1 GDRMSSPATW
11 LTRHLQS
18 MFAALGRLLRRPL
31 STLLTTLVIAVALAL
46 PAGLWLVVKN
56 ARAATGDLATAVQVT
71 AYMKVGT
78 PIARADQLARQL
90 RERPEVASVRVIPAE
105 QALKEFRE
113 YSGFGSALDALT
125 DNPLPHALVVQPRV
139 ERRDGGTIEALRASL
154 AATPDVDT
162 VQADAEW
169 ARRLAAPLDVLRTL
183 FLASA
188 VLLAVGVL
196 AVIGNTIRLEIG
208 ARREEIEVTKLVG
221 GSDAFVR
228 RPFLYAGLFQGLFGG
243 LLALG
248 LVSLVMGAVEA
259 PIARLTALYGG
270 RFRLGGLS
278 VEEAG
283 IVLLVGAL
291 LGLVGAWIGAARH
304 LSRIEPRA

>member
-1 GDRMSSPATW
+1 MTW
-11 LTRHLQS
+11 VTRHLQS

-139 ERRDGGTIEALRASL
+139 EQRDGGTIEALRAFL
-154 AATPDVDT
+154 TAAPDVDI

-169 ARRLAAPLDVLRTL
+169 ARRLAALLDVLRTL
-183 FLASA
+183 FLAA
-188 VLLAVGVL
+188 AGLLAVGVL

-243 LLALG
+243 LLSLG
-248 LVSLVMGAVEA
+248 LVALVIAAVEA

-278 VEEAG
+278 LEEAG
-283 IVLLVGAL
+283 IVLLVGAS
-291 LGLVGAWIGAARH
+291 LGLIGAWIGAARH
-304 LSRIEPRA
+304 LSRIEPRP

>member
-1 GDRMSSPATW
+1 MSSPVTW
-11 LTRHLQS
+11 VTRHLQS

-78 PIARADQLARQL
+78 PIARADQLAGQL

-139 ERRDGGTIEALRASL
+139 EQRDGGTIERLRASL
-154 AATPDVDT
+154 AGTPDVDT

-169 ARRLAAPLDVLRTL
+169 ARRLAALLDVLRTL
-183 FLASA
+183 FLAA
-188 VLLAVGVL
+188 AALLAVGVL

-243 LLALG
+243 ALALG
-248 LVSLVMGAVEA
+248 LVALVMGAVEA

-278 VEEAG
+278 LEEAG
-283 IVLLVGAL
+283 VVLLVGAL
-291 LGLVGAWIGAARH
+291 LGLLGAWIGAARH
-304 LSRIEPRA
+304 LSRIEPRP

>member
-1 GDRMSSPATW
+1 MSSPVTW
-11 LTRHLQS
+11 VTRHLQS

-78 PIARADQLARQL
+78 PIARADQLAGQL

-139 ERRDGGTIEALRASL
+139 EQRDGGTIERLRASL
-154 AATPDVDT
+154 AGTPDVDT

-169 ARRLAAPLDVLRTL
+169 ARRLAALLDVLRTL
-183 FLASA
+183 FLAA
-188 VLLAVGVL
+188 AALLAVGVL

-243 LLALG
+243 ALALG
-248 LVSLVMGAVEA
+248 LVALVMGAVET

-278 VEEAG
+278 LEEAG
-283 IVLLVGAL
+283 IVLLVGAV
-291 LGLVGAWIGAARH
+291 LGLLGAWIGAARH
-304 LSRIEPRA
+304 LSRIEPRP

>member
-1 GDRMSSPATW
+1 MSSPVTW
-11 LTRHLQS
+11 VTRHLQA
-18 MFAALGRLLRRPL
+18 MLAALGRLLRRPL

-71 AYMKVGT
+71 AYLEVGA
-78 PIARADQLARQL
+78 PLARAEQLARGL
-90 RERPEVASVRVIPAE
+90 RERPEVAEVRVVSAD
-105 QALKEFRE
+105 QGLKEFRE
-113 YSGFGSALDALT
+113 RSGFGTALDALT
-125 DNPLPHALVVQPRV
+125 DNPLPHALIVQPRV
-139 ERRDGGTIEALRASL
+139 ERRDAADIDRLRAAI
-154 AATPDVDT
+154 AAERDVET

-169 ARRLAAPLDVLRTL
+169 ARRLAALIEVLRTL
-183 FLASA
+183 FVAA
-188 VLLAVGVL
+188 AALLAVGVL

-228 RPFLYAGLFQGLFGG
+228 RPFLYAGLFQGTIGG

-248 LVSLVMGAVEA
+248 LVASVMAAVEG

-270 RFRLGGLS
+270 RFRLAGLAP
-278 VEEAG
+278 EEAA

-291 LGLVGAWIGAARH
+291 LGLAGAWIGAARH
-304 LSRIEPRA
+304 LSRIEPRG

>member
-1 GDRMSSPATW
+1 MSSPVTW
-11 LTRHLQS
+11 VTRHLQS

-139 ERRDGGTIEALRASL
+139 EQRDGGTIERLRASL
-154 AATPDVDT
+154 AGTPDVDT

-169 ARRLAAPLDVLRTL
+169 ARRLAALLDVLRTL
-183 FLASA
+183 FLAA
-188 VLLAVGVL
+188 AALLAVGVL

-243 LLALG
+243 LLSLG
-248 LVSLVMGAVEA
+248 LVALVIASVEA

-278 VEEAG
+278 LEEAG
-283 IVLLVGAL
+283 VVLLVGAL
-291 LGLVGAWIGAARH
+291 LGLLGAWIGAARH
-304 LSRIEPRA
+304 LSRIEPRP

>member
-1 GDRMSSPATW
+1 MTW
-11 LTRHLQS
+11 VTRHLQS

-113 YSGFGSALDALT
+113 YSGFGTALDALT
-125 DNPLPHALVVQPRV
+125 DNPLPHALVVQPSV
-139 ERRDGGTIEALRASL
+139 EQRDGGTIEALRAFL
-154 AATPDVDT
+154 TAAPDVDI

-169 ARRLAAPLDVLRTL
+169 ARRLAALLDVLRTL
-183 FLASA
+183 FLAA
-188 VLLAVGVL
+188 AGLLAVGVL

-243 LLALG
+243 LLSLG
-248 LVSLVMGAVEA
+248 LVALVIAAVEA

-278 VEEAG
+278 LEEAG
-283 IVLLVGAL
+283 IVLLVGAS
-291 LGLVGAWIGAARH
+291 LGLIGAWIGAARH
-304 LSRIEPRA
+304 LSRIEPRP

>member
-1 GDRMSSPATW
+1 
-11 LTRHLQS
+11 

-125 DNPLPHALVVQPRV
+125 DNPLPHALVVQPSV
-139 ERRDGGTIEALRASL
+139 EQRDGGTIEALRAFL
-154 AATPDVDT
+154 TAAPDVDI

-169 ARRLAAPLDVLRTL
+169 ARRLAALLDVLRTL
-183 FLASA
+183 FLAA
-188 VLLAVGVL
+188 AGLLAVGVL

-243 LLALG
+243 LLSLG
-248 LVSLVMGAVEA
+248 LVALVIASVEA

-278 VEEAG
+278 LEEAG
-283 IVLLVGAL
+283 IVLLVGAS
-291 LGLVGAWIGAARH
+291 LGLIGAWIGAARH
-304 LSRIEPRA
+304 LSRIEPRP

>member
-1 GDRMSSPATW
+1 MSSPVTW
-11 LTRHLQS
+11 VTRHLQS

-78 PIARADQLARQL
+78 PIARADQLAGQL

-139 ERRDGGTIEALRASL
+139 EQRDGGTIEALRAFL
-154 AATPDVDT
+154 TAAPDVDI

-169 ARRLAAPLDVLRTL
+169 ARRLAALLDVLRTL
-183 FLASA
+183 FLAA
-188 VLLAVGVL
+188 AALLAVGVL

-243 LLALG
+243 LLSLG
-248 LVSLVMGAVEA
+248 LVALVIASVEA

-278 VEEAG
+278 LEEAG
-283 IVLLVGAL
+283 IVLLVGAV
-291 LGLVGAWIGAARH
+291 LGLLGAWIGAARH
-304 LSRIEPRA
+304 LSRIEPRP

>member
-1 GDRMSSPATW
+1 MSSPVTW
-11 LTRHLQS
+11 VTRHLQS

-139 ERRDGGTIEALRASL
+139 EQRDGGTIEALRAFL
-154 AATPDVDT
+154 TAAPDVDI

-169 ARRLAAPLDVLRTL
+169 ARRLAALLDVLRTL
-183 FLASA
+183 FLAA
-188 VLLAVGVL
+188 AGLLAVGVL

-228 RPFLYAGLFQGLFGG
+228 RPFLYAGLLQGLFGG
-243 LLALG
+243 LLSLG
-248 LVSLVMGAVEA
+248 LVALVIAAVEA

-278 VEEAG
+278 LEEAG
-283 IVLLVGAL
+283 IVLLVGAS
-291 LGLVGAWIGAARH
+291 LGLIGAWIGAARH
-304 LSRIEPRA
+304 LSRIEPRP

>member
-1 GDRMSSPATW
+1 VTW
-11 LTRHLQS
+11 VTRHLQS

-125 DNPLPHALVVQPRV
+125 DNPLPHALVVQPSV
-139 ERRDGGTIEALRASL
+139 EQRDGGTIEALRAFL
-154 AATPDVDT
+154 TAAPDVDI

-169 ARRLAAPLDVLRTL
+169 ARRLAALLDVLRTL
-183 FLASA
+183 FLAA
-188 VLLAVGVL
+188 AGLLAVGVL

-243 LLALG
+243 LLSLG
-248 LVSLVMGAVEA
+248 LVALVIAAVEA

-278 VEEAG
+278 LEEAG
-283 IVLLVGAL
+283 IVLLVGAS
-291 LGLVGAWIGAARH
+291 LGLIGAWIGAARH
-304 LSRIEPRA
+304 LSRIEPRP

>member
-1 GDRMSSPATW
+1 MTSPATW
-11 LTRHLQS
+11 VARHLQS
-18 MFAALGRLLRRPL
+18 MLAALGRLLRRPL

-46 PAGLWLVVKN
+46 PAGLWLVVTN

-71 AYMKVGT
+71 AYLKVGT
-78 PIARADQLARQL
+78 PLARAEELAART
-90 RERPEVASVRVIPAE
+90 RARPEVAQVGVVPAE
-105 QALKEFRE
+105 QALKEFRL
-113 YSGFGSALDALT
+113 YSGFGTALDALT
-125 DNPLPHALVVQPRV
+125 ENPLPHALVVQPRV
-139 ERRDGGTIEALRASL
+139 ERRDPQTIEALRAFL
-154 AATPDVDT
+154 AAAPDIDS

-169 ARRLAAPLDVLRTL
+169 ARRLAALLEVLRTL
-183 FLASA
+183 FLAA
-188 VLLAVGVL
+188 AGLLAVGVL

-208 ARREEIEVTKLVG
+208 ARRDEIEVTKLVG

-228 RPFLYAGLFQGLFGG
+228 RPFLYVGLFQGLFGG

-248 LVSLVMGAVEA
+248 LVALVMGAVEG

-270 RFRLGGLS
+270 RFRLAGLS
-278 VEEAG
+278 PEEMG
-283 IVLLVGAL
+283 VVLLVGAA

>member
-1 GDRMSSPATW
+1 MSSPVTW
-11 LTRHLQS
+11 VTRHLQS

-78 PIARADQLARQL
+78 PIARADQLAGQL

-139 ERRDGGTIEALRASL
+139 EQRDGGTIERLRASL
-154 AATPDVDT
+154 AGTPDVDT

-169 ARRLAAPLDVLRTL
+169 ARRLAALLDVLRTL
-183 FLASA
+183 FLAA
-188 VLLAVGVL
+188 AALLAVGVL

-243 LLALG
+243 LLSLG
-248 LVSLVMGAVEA
+248 LVALVIASVEA

-278 VEEAG
+278 LEEAG
-283 IVLLVGAL
+283 VVLLVGAL
-291 LGLVGAWIGAARH
+291 LGLLGAWIGAARH
-304 LSRIEPRA
+304 LSRIEPRP

>member
-1 GDRMSSPATW
+1 MSSLLNW
-11 LTRHLQS
+11 VTRHLQA
-18 MFAALGRLLRRPL
+18 MLAALGRLLRRPL

-71 AYMKVGT
+71 AYLKVGA
-78 PIARADQLARQL
+78 PLARAEQLARAL
-90 RERPEVASVRVIPAE
+90 RERPEVAEVRMVSAD
-105 QALKEFRE
+105 QGLKEFRE
-113 YSGFGSALDALT
+113 RSGFGTALDALT
-125 DNPLPHALVVQPRV
+125 DNPLPHALIVQPRP
-139 ERRDGGTIEALRASL
+139 ESRDGKSIERLREAI
-154 AATPDVDT
+154 AAERDVDM

-169 ARRLAAPLDVLRTL
+169 AQRLAALIEVLRTL
-183 FLASA
+183 FVAASA
-188 VLLAVGVL
+188 LLAVGVL

-228 RPFLYAGLFQGLFGG
+228 RPFLYAGIFQGAFGG

-248 LVSLVMGAVEA
+248 LVALMMSAVEG

-270 RFRLGGLS
+270 RFRLAGLGA
-278 VEEAG
+278 EEAAL
-283 IVLLVGAL
+283 VLLVGAA
-291 LGLVGAWIGAARH
+291 LGLAGAWIGAARH

>member
-1 GDRMSSPATW
+1 VSSPVTW
-11 LTRHLQS
+11 VTRHLQS

-125 DNPLPHALVVQPRV
+125 DNPLPHALVVQPSV
-139 ERRDGGTIEALRASL
+139 EQRDGGTIEALRAFL
-154 AATPDVDT
+154 TAAPDVDI

-169 ARRLAAPLDVLRTL
+169 ARRLAALLDVLRTL
-183 FLASA
+183 FLAA
-188 VLLAVGVL
+188 AGLLAVGVL

-243 LLALG
+243 LLSLG
-248 LVSLVMGAVEA
+248 LVALVIAAVEA

-278 VEEAG
+278 LEEAG
-283 IVLLVGAL
+283 IVLLVGAS
-291 LGLVGAWIGAARH
+291 LGLIGAWIGAARH
-304 LSRIEPRA
+304 LSRIEPRP

>member
-1 GDRMSSPATW
+1 VTW
-11 LTRHLQS
+11 VTRHLQS

-125 DNPLPHALVVQPRV
+125 DNPLPHALVVQPSV
-139 ERRDGGTIEALRASL
+139 EQRDGGTIEALRAFL
-154 AATPDVDT
+154 TAAPDVDI

-169 ARRLAAPLDVLRTL
+169 ARRLAALLDVLRTL
-183 FLASA
+183 FLAA
-188 VLLAVGVL
+188 AGLLAVGVL

-243 LLALG
+243 LLSLG
-248 LVSLVMGAVEA
+248 LVALVIASVEA

-278 VEEAG
+278 LEEAG
-283 IVLLVGAL
+283 IVLLVGAS
-291 LGLVGAWIGAARH
+291 LGLIGAWIGAARH
-304 LSRIEPRA
+304 LSRIEPRP

>member
-1 GDRMSSPATW
+1 MSSPVTW
-11 LTRHLQS
+11 VTRHLQS
-18 MFAALGRLLRRPL
+18 MLAALGRLLRRPL

-139 ERRDGGTIEALRASL
+139 EQRDGGTIEALRAFL
-154 AATPDVDT
+154 TAAPDVDI

-169 ARRLAAPLDVLRTL
+169 ARRLAALLDVLRTL
-183 FLASA
+183 FLAA
-188 VLLAVGVL
+188 AGLLAVGVL

-228 RPFLYAGLFQGLFGG
+228 RPFLYAGLLQGLFGG
-243 LLALG
+243 LLSLG
-248 LVSLVMGAVEA
+248 LVALVIAAVEA

-278 VEEAG
+278 LEEAG
-283 IVLLVGAL
+283 MVLLVGGL
-291 LGLVGAWIGAARH
+291 LGLIGAWIGAARH
-304 LSRIEPRA
+304 LSRIEPRP

>member
-1 GDRMSSPATW
+1 MSSPVTW
-11 LTRHLQS
+11 VTRHLQS

-78 PIARADQLARQL
+78 PIARADQLAGQL

-139 ERRDGGTIEALRASL
+139 EQRDGGTIERLRASL
-154 AATPDVDT
+154 AGTPDVDT

-169 ARRLAAPLDVLRTL
+169 ARRLAALLDVLRTL
-183 FLASA
+183 FLAA
-188 VLLAVGVL
+188 AALLAVGVL

-243 LLALG
+243 LLSLG
-248 LVSLVMGAVEA
+248 LVALVIASVEA

-278 VEEAG
+278 LEEAG

-291 LGLVGAWIGAARH
+291 LGLLGAWIGAARH
-304 LSRIEPRA
+304 LSRIEPRP

>member
-1 GDRMSSPATW
+1 VTW
-11 LTRHLQS
+11 VTRHLQS

-139 ERRDGGTIEALRASL
+139 EQRDGGTIEALRAFL
-154 AATPDVDT
+154 TAAPDVDI

-169 ARRLAAPLDVLRTL
+169 ARRLAALLDVLRTL
-183 FLASA
+183 FLAA
-188 VLLAVGVL
+188 AGLLAVGVL

-243 LLALG
+243 LLSLG
-248 LVSLVMGAVEA
+248 LVALVIAAVEA

-278 VEEAG
+278 LEEAG
-283 IVLLVGAL
+283 IVLLVGAS
-291 LGLVGAWIGAARH
+291 LGLIGAWIGAARH
-304 LSRIEPRA
+304 LSRIEPRP

>member
-1 GDRMSSPATW
+1 MIW
-11 LTRHLQS
+11 VTRHLQS
-18 MFAALGRLLRRPL
+18 MLAALGSLLRRPL

-46 PAGLWLVVKN
+46 PAGLWLVVQN

-78 PIARADQLARQL
+78 PIARADELARQL

-105 QALKEFRE
+105 QALEEFRE
-113 YSGFGSALDALT
+113 YSGFGTALDALT

-139 ERRDGGTIEALRASL
+139 EQRDGGTIERLRASL
-154 AATPDVDT
+154 AGTPDVDT

-169 ARRLAAPLDVLRTL
+169 ARRLAALLDVLRTL
-183 FLASA
+183 FLAA
-188 VLLAVGVL
+188 AALLAVGVL

-243 LLALG
+243 ALALG
-248 LVSLVMGAVEA
+248 LVALVMGAVET

-278 VEEAG
+278 LEEAG

-291 LGLVGAWIGAARH
+291 LGLLGAWIGAARH
-304 LSRIEPRA
+304 LSRIEPRP

>member
-1 GDRMSSPATW
+1 MSSPVIW
-11 LTRHLQS
+11 VTRHLQS
-18 MFAALGRLLRRPL
+18 MLAALGRLLRRPL

-56 ARAATGDLATAVQVT
+56 ARAATGDLATAVQVS

-78 PIARADQLARQL
+78 PLARAEQLARQL
-90 RERPEVASVRVIPAE
+90 RERAEVAAVRVVPAE
-105 QALKEFRE
+105 DALKEFRE
-113 YSGFGSALDALT
+113 HSGFGSALDALT
-125 DNPLPHALVVQPRV
+125 DNPLPHALVVQPRI
-139 ERRDGGTIEALRASL
+139 EQRDAGTIERLRSSL
-154 AATPDVDT
+154 AAEQDVDT

-169 ARRLAAPLDVLRTL
+169 ARRLAALLDVLRNL
-183 FLASA
+183 FLAA
-188 VLLAVGVL
+188 ATLLAVGVL

-248 LVSLVMGAVEA
+248 LVALVLGAVEA

-270 RFRLGGLS
+270 RFQLGGLS
-278 VEEAG
+278 LDEAG
-283 IVLLVGAL
+283 VVLLVGAL
-291 LGLVGAWIGAARH
+291 LGLAGAWVGAARH

>member
-1 GDRMSSPATW
+1 MSSPVIW
-11 LTRHLQS
+11 VTRHLQS
-18 MFAALGRLLRRPL
+18 MLAALGSLLRRPL

-46 PAGLWLVVKN
+46 PAGLWLVVQN

-78 PIARADQLARQL
+78 PIARADELARQL

-105 QALKEFRE
+105 QALEEFRE
-113 YSGFGSALDALT
+113 YSGFGTALDALT

-139 ERRDGGTIEALRASL
+139 EQRDGGTIERLRASL
-154 AATPDVDT
+154 AGTPDVDT

-169 ARRLAAPLDVLRTL
+169 ARRLAALLDVLRTL
-183 FLASA
+183 FLAA
-188 VLLAVGVL
+188 AALLAVGVL

-243 LLALG
+243 LLSLG
-248 LVSLVMGAVEA
+248 LVALVIASVEA

-278 VEEAG
+278 LEEAG
-283 IVLLVGAL
+283 IVLLVGAS
-291 LGLVGAWIGAARH
+291 LGLIGAWIGAARH
-304 LSRIEPRA
+304 LSRIEPRP

>member
-1 GDRMSSPATW
+1 MSSPVTW
-11 LTRHLQS
+11 VTRHLQS

-139 ERRDGGTIEALRASL
+139 EQRDGGTIEALRAFL
-154 AATPDVDT
+154 TAAPDVDI

-169 ARRLAAPLDVLRTL
+169 ARRLAALLDVLRTL
-183 FLASA
+183 FLAA
-188 VLLAVGVL
+188 AGLLAVGVL

-243 LLALG
+243 LLSLG
-248 LVSLVMGAVEA
+248 LVALVIAAVEA

-278 VEEAG
+278 LEEAG
-283 IVLLVGAL
+283 IVLLVGAS
-291 LGLVGAWIGAARH
+291 LGLIGAWIGAARH
-304 LSRIEPRA
+304 LSRIEPRP

>member
-1 GDRMSSPATW
+1 VTW

-139 ERRDGGTIEALRASL
+139 ERRDGGTIEALRAFL

-169 ARRLAAPLDVLRTL
+169 ARRLAALLEVLRTL
-183 FLASA
+183 FLAA
-188 VLLAVGVL
+188 AGLLAVGVL

-243 LLALG
+243 LLSLG
-248 LVSLVMGAVEA
+248 LVALVMGAVET

-291 LGLVGAWIGAARH
+291 LGLAGAWIGAARH
-304 LSRIEPRA
+304 LSRIEPRP

>member
-1 GDRMSSPATW
+1 MSSPVTW
-11 LTRHLQS
+11 VTRHLQS

-125 DNPLPHALVVQPRV
+125 DNPLPHALVVQPSV
-139 ERRDGGTIEALRASL
+139 EQRDGGTIEALRAFL
-154 AATPDVDT
+154 TAAPDVDI

-169 ARRLAAPLDVLRTL
+169 ARRLAALLDVLRTL
-183 FLASA
+183 FLAA
-188 VLLAVGVL
+188 AGLLAVGVL

-243 LLALG
+243 LLSLG
-248 LVSLVMGAVEA
+248 LVALVIASVEA

-278 VEEAG
+278 LEEAG
-283 IVLLVGAL
+283 IVLLVGAS
-291 LGLVGAWIGAARH
+291 LGLIGAWIGAARH
-304 LSRIEPRA
+304 LSRIEPRP

>member
-1 GDRMSSPATW
+1 MTW
-11 LTRHLQS
+11 VTRHLQS

-125 DNPLPHALVVQPRV
+125 DNPLPHALVVQPSV
-139 ERRDGGTIEALRASL
+139 EQRDGGTIEALRAFL
-154 AATPDVDT
+154 TAAPDVDI

-169 ARRLAAPLDVLRTL
+169 ARRLAALLDVLRTL
-183 FLASA
+183 FLAA
-188 VLLAVGVL
+188 AGLLAVGVL

-243 LLALG
+243 LLSLG
-248 LVSLVMGAVEA
+248 LVALVIASVEA

-278 VEEAG
+278 LEEAG
-283 IVLLVGAL
+283 IVLLVGAS
-291 LGLVGAWIGAARH
+291 LGLFGAWIGAARH
-304 LSRIEPRA
+304 LSRIEPRP

>member
-1 GDRMSSPATW
+1 MSSPATW
-11 LTRHLQS
+11 VTRHLQS

-46 PAGLWLVVKN
+46 PAGLWLVVQN

-78 PIARADQLARQL
+78 PLARAEQLARQL
-90 RERPEVASVRVIPAE
+90 RERPEVAAVRVIPADE
-105 QALKEFRE
+105 GLKEFRE
-113 YSGFGSALDALT
+113 RSGFGSALDALT
-125 DNPLPHALVVQPRV
+125 ENPLPHALVVQPRV
-139 ERRDGGTIEALRASL
+139 AQRDARSIEALRAFL
-154 AATPDVDT
+154 TAAPDVDT

-169 ARRLAAPLDVLRTL
+169 ARRLAALLEVLRTM
-183 FLASA
+183 FLAASA
-188 VLLAVGVL
+188 LLAVGVL

-243 LLALG
+243 LLSLAI
-248 LVSLVMGAVEA
+248 VALVMGAVGS

-278 VEEAG
+278 PEEAG
-283 IVLLVGAL
+283 LVLLVGAL

-304 LSRIEPRA
+304 LSRIEPRP

>member
-1 GDRMSSPATW
+1 MSSPVTW
-11 LTRHLQS
+11 VTRHLQS

-46 PAGLWLVVKN
+46 PAGFWLVVKN

-125 DNPLPHALVVQPRV
+125 DNPLPHALVVQPSV
-139 ERRDGGTIEALRASL
+139 EQRDGGTIEALRAFL
-154 AATPDVDT
+154 TAAPDVDI

-169 ARRLAAPLDVLRTL
+169 ARRLAALLDVLRTL
-183 FLASA
+183 FLAA
-188 VLLAVGVL
+188 AGLLAVGVL

-243 LLALG
+243 LLSLG
-248 LVSLVMGAVEA
+248 LVALVIAAVEA

-278 VEEAG
+278 LEEAG
-283 IVLLVGAL
+283 IVLLVGAS
-291 LGLVGAWIGAARH
+291 LGLIGAWIGAARH
-304 LSRIEPRA
+304 LSRIEPRP

>member
-1 GDRMSSPATW
+1 VSSPVIW
-11 LTRHLQS
+11 VTRHLQS
-18 MFAALGRLLRRPL
+18 MLAALGSLLRRPL

-46 PAGLWLVVKN
+46 PAGLWLVVQN

-78 PIARADQLARQL
+78 PIARADELARQL

-105 QALKEFRE
+105 QALEEFRE
-113 YSGFGSALDALT
+113 YSGFGTALDALT

-139 ERRDGGTIEALRASL
+139 EQRDGGTIERLRASL
-154 AATPDVDT
+154 AGTPDVDT

-169 ARRLAAPLDVLRTL
+169 ARRLAALLDVLRTL
-183 FLASA
+183 FLAA
-188 VLLAVGVL
+188 AALLAVGVL

-243 LLALG
+243 ALALG
-248 LVSLVMGAVEA
+248 LVALVMGAVET

-278 VEEAG
+278 LEEAG

-291 LGLVGAWIGAARH
+291 LGLLGAWIGAARH
-304 LSRIEPRA
+304 LSRIEPRP

>member
-1 GDRMSSPATW
+1 MSSPVTW
-11 LTRHLQS
+11 VTRHLQS

-46 PAGLWLVVKN
+46 PAGFWLVVKN

-113 YSGFGSALDALT
+113 YSGFGTALDALT
-125 DNPLPHALVVQPRV
+125 DNPLPHALVVQPSV
-139 ERRDGGTIEALRASL
+139 EQRDGGTIEALRAFL
-154 AATPDVDT
+154 TAAPDVDI

-169 ARRLAAPLDVLRTL
+169 ARRLAALLDVLRTL
-183 FLASA
+183 FLAA
-188 VLLAVGVL
+188 AGLLAVGVL

-243 LLALG
+243 LLSLG
-248 LVSLVMGAVEA
+248 LVALVIAAVEA

-278 VEEAG
+278 LEEAG
-283 IVLLVGAL
+283 IVLLVGAS
-291 LGLVGAWIGAARH
+291 LGLIGAWIGAARH
-304 LSRIEPRA
+304 LSRIEPRP

>member
-1 GDRMSSPATW
+1 MSSPVTW
-11 LTRHLQS
+11 VTRHLQS

-139 ERRDGGTIEALRASL
+139 EQRDGGTIEALRAFL
-154 AATPDVDT
+154 TAAPDVDI

-169 ARRLAAPLDVLRTL
+169 ARRLAALLDVLRTL
-183 FLASA
+183 FLAA
-188 VLLAVGVL
+188 AGLLAVGVL

-228 RPFLYAGLFQGLFGG
+228 RPFLYAGLLQGLFGG
-243 LLALG
+243 LLSLG
-248 LVSLVMGAVEA
+248 LVAPVIAAVEA

-278 VEEAG
+278 LEEAG
-283 IVLLVGAL
+283 IVLLVGAS
-291 LGLVGAWIGAARH
+291 LGLIGAWIGAARH
-304 LSRIEPRA
+304 LSRIEPRP

>member
-1 GDRMSSPATW
+1 VTW
-11 LTRHLQS
+11 VTRHLQS

-139 ERRDGGTIEALRASL
+139 EQRDGGTIERLRASL
-154 AATPDVDT
+154 AGTPDVDT

-169 ARRLAAPLDVLRTL
+169 ARRLAALLDVLRTL
-183 FLASA
+183 FLAA
-188 VLLAVGVL
+188 AALLAVGVL

-243 LLALG
+243 LLSLG
-248 LVSLVMGAVEA
+248 LVALVIASVEA

-278 VEEAG
+278 LEEAG
-283 IVLLVGAL
+283 IVLLVGAV
-291 LGLVGAWIGAARH
+291 LGLLGAWIGAARH
-304 LSRIEPRA
+304 LSRIEPRP

>member
-1 GDRMSSPATW
+1 MSSPVTW
-11 LTRHLQS
+11 VTRHLQS
-18 MFAALGRLLRRPL
+18 MLAALGRLLRRPL

-125 DNPLPHALVVQPRV
+125 DNPLPHALVVQPRI
-139 ERRDGGTIEALRASL
+139 EQRDGGTIERLRASL
-154 AATPDVDT
+154 AGTADVDT

-169 ARRLAAPLDVLRTL
+169 ARRLAALLDVLRTL
-183 FLASA
+183 FLAA
-188 VLLAVGVL
+188 AALLAVGVL

-243 LLALG
+243 LLSLG
-248 LVSLVMGAVEA
+248 LVALVIASVEA

-278 VEEAG
+278 LEEAG
-283 IVLLVGAL
+283 IVLLVGAV
-291 LGLVGAWIGAARH
+291 LGLLGAWIGAARH
-304 LSRIEPRA
+304 LSRIEPRP

>member
-1 GDRMSSPATW
+1 MSSPVTW
-11 LTRHLQS
+11 VTRHLQS

-113 YSGFGSALDALT
+113 YSGFGTALDALT
-125 DNPLPHALVVQPRV
+125 DNPLPHALVVQPSV
-139 ERRDGGTIEALRASL
+139 EQRDGGTIEALRAFL
-154 AATPDVDT
+154 TAAPDVDI

-169 ARRLAAPLDVLRTL
+169 ARRLAALLDVLRTL
-183 FLASA
+183 FLAA
-188 VLLAVGVL
+188 AGLLAVGVL

-243 LLALG
+243 LLSLG
-248 LVSLVMGAVEA
+248 LVALVIAAVEA

-278 VEEAG
+278 LEEAG
-283 IVLLVGAL
+283 IVLLVGAS
-291 LGLVGAWIGAARH
+291 LGLIGAWIGAARH
-304 LSRIEPRA
+304 LSRIEPRP

>member
-1 GDRMSSPATW
+1 MSSPVTW
-11 LTRHLQS
+11 VTRHLQS

-113 YSGFGSALDALT
+113 YSGFGTALDALT

-139 ERRDGGTIEALRASL
+139 EQRDGGTIEALRAFL
-154 AATPDVDT
+154 TAAPDVDI

-169 ARRLAAPLDVLRTL
+169 ARRLAALLDVLRTL
-183 FLASA
+183 FLAA
-188 VLLAVGVL
+188 AGLLAVGVL

-243 LLALG
+243 LLSLG
-248 LVSLVMGAVEA
+248 LVALVIASVEA

-278 VEEAG
+278 LEEAG
-283 IVLLVGAL
+283 IVLLVGAS
-291 LGLVGAWIGAARH
+291 LGLIGAWIGAARH
-304 LSRIEPRA
+304 LSRIEPRP

>member
-1 GDRMSSPATW
+1 VTW
-11 LTRHLQS
+11 VTRHLQS

-139 ERRDGGTIEALRASL
+139 EQRDGGTIEALRAFL
-154 AATPDVDT
+154 TAAPDVDI

-169 ARRLAAPLDVLRTL
+169 ARRLAALLDVLRTL
-183 FLASA
+183 FLAA
-188 VLLAVGVL
+188 AGLLAVGVL

-243 LLALG
+243 LLSLG
-248 LVSLVMGAVEA
+248 LVALVIAAVEA

-278 VEEAG
+278 LEEAG
-283 IVLLVGAL
+283 IVLLVGAS
-291 LGLVGAWIGAARH
+291 LGLLGAWIGAARH
-304 LSRIEPRA
+304 LSRIEPRP

>member
-1 GDRMSSPATW
+1 MSSPVIW
-11 LTRHLQS
+11 VTRHLQS
-18 MFAALGRLLRRPL
+18 MLAALGSLLRRPL

-46 PAGLWLVVKN
+46 PAGLWLVVQN

-78 PIARADQLARQL
+78 PIARADELARQL

-105 QALKEFRE
+105 QALEEFRE
-113 YSGFGSALDALT
+113 YSGFGTALDALT

-139 ERRDGGTIEALRASL
+139 EQRDGGTIERLRASL
-154 AATPDVDT
+154 AGTPDVDT

-169 ARRLAAPLDVLRTL
+169 ARRLAALLDVLRTL
-183 FLASA
+183 FLAA
-188 VLLAVGVL
+188 AALLAVGVL

-243 LLALG
+243 ALALG
-248 LVSLVMGAVEA
+248 LVALVMGAVET

-278 VEEAG
+278 LEEAG

-291 LGLVGAWIGAARH
+291 LGLLGAWIGAARH
-304 LSRIEPRA
+304 LSRIEPRP

>member
-1 GDRMSSPATW
+1 VSSPVTW
-11 LTRHLQS
+11 VTRHLQS

-113 YSGFGSALDALT
+113 YSGFGTALDALT

-139 ERRDGGTIEALRASL
+139 EQRDGGTIEALRAFL
-154 AATPDVDT
+154 TAAPDVDI

-169 ARRLAAPLDVLRTL
+169 ARRLAALLDVLRTL
-183 FLASA
+183 FLAA
-188 VLLAVGVL
+188 AGLLAVGVL

-243 LLALG
+243 LLSLG
-248 LVSLVMGAVEA
+248 LVALVIAAVEA

-278 VEEAG
+278 LEEAG
-283 IVLLVGAL
+283 IVLLVGAS
-291 LGLVGAWIGAARH
+291 LGLIGAWIGAARH
-304 LSRIEPRA
+304 LSRIEPRP

>member
-1 GDRMSSPATW
+1 MSSPVIW
-11 LTRHLQS
+11 MTRHLQS
-18 MFAALGRLLRRPL
+18 MLAALGRLLRRPL

-125 DNPLPHALVVQPRV
+125 DNPLPHALVVQPRI
-139 ERRDGGTIEALRASL
+139 EQRDGGTIERLRASL
-154 AATPDVDT
+154 AGTADVDT

-169 ARRLAAPLDVLRTL
+169 ARRLAALLDVLRTL
-183 FLASA
+183 FLAA
-188 VLLAVGVL
+188 AALLAVGVL

-243 LLALG
+243 ALALG
-248 LVSLVMGAVEA
+248 LVALVMGAVEA

-278 VEEAG
+278 LEEAG
-283 IVLLVGAL
+283 VVLLVGAL
-291 LGLVGAWIGAARH
+291 LGLLGAWIGAARH
-304 LSRIEPRA
+304 LSRIEPRP